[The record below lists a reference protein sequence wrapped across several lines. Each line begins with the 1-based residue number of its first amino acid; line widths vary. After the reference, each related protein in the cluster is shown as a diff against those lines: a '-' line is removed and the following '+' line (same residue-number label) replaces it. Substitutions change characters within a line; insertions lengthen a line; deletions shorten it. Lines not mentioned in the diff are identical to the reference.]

1 MAKGKNDISNGN
13 DYLDQ
18 LHWQARHRHSRWRSI
33 YFEPKWKYRI
43 FYRYPETTLFGK
55 VIQILTVAG
64 GAYLAIRFAFAL
76 LADSQLELPG
86 KIFFCFI
93 IGLIISIIFFAIRD
107 GSKDD
112 DNKHIDS

>member
-1 MAKGKNDISNGN
+1 MAKGKNEHP

-33 YFEPKWKYRI
+33 YFEPKWKYKIVRR
-43 FYRYPETTLFGK
+43 FPEATPFDR
-55 VIQILTVAG
+55 VIQLLILI
-64 GAYLAIRFAFAL
+64 GAIPLAIYVFSSIRTS
-76 LADSQLELPG
+76 DQLELPG

-112 DNKHIDS
+112 DSKHIDS